1 MRRIA
6 AAVVVV
12 VAASVL
18 VALSVGASSP
28 TGSNYGVR
36 AVFDNASFLTPG
48 EDVKVSGVKV
58 GKVSS
63 LDVTED
69 KRAAVT
75 LDISDTGF
83 APFHQDA
90 HCAIRPESLIGE
102 RYVECTPGSDRTA
115 ALPKIPD
122 GQDGAG
128 THLLEHTSSPVD
140 IDLVNN
146 IMRLPYRQRFA
157 IILNEFGTA
166 LAGNGQKLNEAIHR
180 ANPALRQTDKVLSIL
195 AK

>member
-6 AAVVVV
+6 AIVLLVVG
-12 VAASVL
+12 L
-18 VALSVGASSP
+18 PALLAFGLGAEKRA
-28 TGSNYGVR
+28 GGGYQVR

-69 KRAAVT
+69 KRGAVT

-115 ALPKIPD
+115 ALPKI
-122 GQDGAG
+122 
-128 THLLEHTSSPVD
+128 
-140 IDLVNN
+140 
-146 IMRLPYRQRFA
+146 
-157 IILNEFGTA
+157 
-166 LAGNGQKLNEAIHR
+166 
-180 ANPALRQTDKVLSIL
+180 
-195 AK
+195 